1 MTWEYVVLNQ
11 VFTKEECKEM
21 SETLWSEF
29 KNNNYKYDNQCLK
42 SPAFSDALQDKYTQR
57 LQEKLESIL
66 VAPVE
71 YQFNY
76 SRIYFKDEILL
87 PHKDKSNC
95 KYNFSVTLDY
105 YSGDVW
111 PLFLYSN
118 KEQQIIKLSLDQGDV
133 LLYKGTELLHWRTP
147 FTNTWQTQAFWF
159 FNNPKTST

>member
-1 MTWEYVVLNQ
+1 MEYAMGLR
-11 VFTKEECKEM
+11 
-21 SETLWSEF
+21 W
-29 KNNNYKYDNQCLK
+29 
-42 SPAFSDALQDKYTQR
+42 
-57 LQEKLESIL
+57 
-66 VAPVE
+66 
-71 YQFNY
+71 
-76 SRIYFKDEILL
+76 
-87 PHKDKSNC
+87 HKDKSNC